1 MLQRSQCF
9 DKNLQI
15 FTVIMLTAKFNIH
28 AIITESLKKVY
39 LHIPF
44 FVFPLKVVP
53 YAINQ
58 LEKHFQK
65 LLQEKL

>member
-1 MLQRSQCF
+1 M
-9 DKNLQI
+9 

-28 AIITESLKKVY
+28 AIIESLKKVY
-39 LHIPF
+39 LYIPF

>member
-1 MLQRSQCF
+1 
-9 DKNLQI
+9 
-15 FTVIMLTAKFNIH
+15 MLTAKFKIH

-39 LHIPF
+39 SFIPF

-58 LEKHFQK
+58 LEKHFQN